1 MRLNS
6 SDRSKTRWLW
16 STHTHRVVIFPTF
29 RTDLEGISLSSS
41 IFLLFRVHELE
52 EQVKDAETRAD
63 QTLEGETKRHLEAYH
78 KLERDCNLEIDLL
91 CNR

>member
-1 MRLNS
+1 M
-6 SDRSKTRWLW
+6 
-16 STHTHRVVIFPTF
+16 
-29 RTDLEGISLSSS
+29 
-41 IFLLFRVHELE
+41 FLLFRVHELE

-63 QTLEGETKRHLEAYH
+63 QSLEDETKRHLEAYH

>member
-1 MRLNS
+1 MCNTFKRL
-6 SDRSKTRWLW
+6 KFQL
-16 STHTHRVVIFPTF
+16 
-29 RTDLEGISLSSS
+29 SLFLLCPS

-63 QTLEGETKRHLEAYH
+63 QSLEDETKRHLEAYH
-78 KLERDCNLEIDLL
+78 KLERDCNQEIDLL

>member
-1 MRLNS
+1 MLK
-6 SDRSKTRWLW
+6 KTF
-16 STHTHRVVIFPTF
+16 STDFK
-29 RTDLEGISLSSS
+29 GISLSSS
-41 IFLLFRVHELE
+41 IFPLFRVHELE

-63 QTLEGETKRHLEAYH
+63 QSLEDETKRHLEAYH

>member
-1 MRLNS
+1 MFFDVALRFLYI
-6 SDRSKTRWLW
+6 L
-16 STHTHRVVIFPTF
+16 
-29 RTDLEGISLSSS
+29 LSPS
-41 IFLLFRVHELE
+41 IFLLCRVHELE

-63 QTLEGETKRHLEAYH
+63 QSLEDETKRHLEAYH

>member
-1 MRLNS
+1 MVK
-6 SDRSKTRWLW
+6 KTF
-16 STHTHRVVIFPTF
+16 SICFKGNFTSFT
-29 RTDLEGISLSSS
+29 

-63 QTLEGETKRHLEAYH
+63 QSLEDETKRHLEAYH